1 MDYIELDLDSAVA
14 TETAF
19 KENSALD
26 TPVFELGRDLQN
38 VVGFKI
44 IETNIPSSYFIVSDA
59 RDPVSGWLYNRIFFL
74 FILSG
79 VELGNIAVDIEANR
93 SYTAQQLQAE
103 LQTKLN
109 AAFVNPILYV
119 GTITPTVSYN
129 SNTGKFSIILT
140 PSGVGNNAICRITFI
155 DPKVGQMI
163 GFIPITAQGNSRV
176 DFNFDVGANY
186 FPCNSPYLAL
196 TSGPNYVQI
205 NSLKLCNLL
214 KNYVPEGPLGTVG
227 QTNTAICQVPI
238 TTNFGGVNYWQNT
251 QQDSFD
257 TQNLFMLDRFD
268 LFLTLGTSKVPL
280 KLNGLS
286 WQCKIRL
293 FLDRNYTANSLQGNI
308 EQNRIIKRIRPT

>member
-1 MDYIELDLDSAVA
+1 MDYIELDLDSTVA
-14 TETAF
+14 TQSAF
-19 KENSALD
+19 KDNSSLD

-44 IETNIPSSYFIVSDA
+44 IETNIPSSYYLVNNEFNSEYNYTRNRIYLTIVSTVYPATLYVYYIEITPNRAYTAAELASEITTKFNAALTPNAYGVLTANVTYDSGSGKFKIIFTNSLLLGVNHDVTITM
-59 RDPVSGWLYNRIFFL
+59 DPT
-74 FILSG
+74 
-79 VELGNIAVDIEANR
+79 IAVLLGLLPVNTTVTDKF
-93 SYTAQQLQAE
+93 QQSL
-103 LQTKLN
+103 
-109 AAFVNPILYV
+109 
-119 GTITPTVSYN
+119 VSKQVWN
-129 SNTGKFSIILT
+129 FS
-140 PSGVGNNAICRITFI
+140 PQNVA
-155 DPKVGQMI
+155 
-163 GFIPITAQGNSRV
+163 
-176 DFNFDVGANY
+176 
-186 FPCNSPYLAL
+186 LA
-196 TSGPNYVQI
+196 TGPNYLQI
-205 NSLKLCNLL
+205 NSLKLCNIV

-257 TQNLFMLDRFD
+257 TQNLFVLDRFD

-293 FLDRNYTANSLQGNI
+293 FIDRNYTANSLQGNI